1 MRVIGRAQHS
11 TLSRQS
17 SQYSS
22 GLFLALTLL
31 RNGVSVRIIEKQDAF
46 QVETRGCGIQPRTIE
61 MYKLLGLLPDL
72 LKVKTDP
79 FPVVKF
85 PSPQGSNEEG
95 QVIPMVEKVANTPSR
110 PINTG

>member
-1 MRVIGRAQHS
+1 
-11 TLSRQS
+11 
-17 SQYSS
+17 
-22 GLFLALTLL
+22 
-31 RNGVSVRIIEKQDAF
+31 
-46 QVETRGCGIQPRTIE
+46 

-72 LKVKTDP
+72 LEVKTDP

-110 PINTG
+110 PIVRAIYS